1 MSEDSLHNKIYENC
15 IETLHHC
22 MHEHYEDCPWRER
35 AIYSFDSRN
44 QALCGYYQF
53 QEFAFAKASIRL
65 LGQSVG
71 EDGFI
76 KICAPDSSLKISSFS
91 MVWVL
96 EAKEYLEYSKD
107 TAFSEFALKVADKI
121 LSKAIAGMKS
131 GLAVPPEGEN
141 Y

>member
-1 MSEDSLHNKIYENC
+1 
-15 IETLHHC
+15 
-22 MHEHYEDCPWRER
+22 MHEHYEDCPWRE
-35 AIYSFDSRN
+35 
-44 QALCGYYQF
+44 QALCGFYQF

-71 EDGFI
+71 ENGFI
-76 KICAPDSSLKISSFS
+76 KICAPDSSLKFPSFS

-107 TAFSEFALKVADKI
+107 IAFSEFALKVADKI

>member
-1 MSEDSLHNKIYENC
+1 M
-15 IETLHHC
+15 
-22 MHEHYEDCPWRER
+22 
-35 AIYSFDSRN
+35 
-44 QALCGYYQF
+44 
-53 QEFAFAKASIRL
+53 
-65 LGQSVG
+65 G

-76 KICAPDSSLKISSFS
+76 KICAPDSSLKFPSFS

-107 TAFSEFALKVADKI
+107 IAFSEFALKVADKI